1 MTGYYS
7 HLFLGFHGHSVPDEL
22 KKFIGKGLFGVALFS
37 RNYRD
42 GGQFRSLVR
51 DLNSLGR
58 EAGNPLIIG
67 IDQEGGRVQR
77 LKEGF
82 TIIPPMREIGL
93 SGDVSA
99 AHETGKAIGRELK
112 GAGITLD
119 FAPVLDVD
127 SNPVNPIIG
136 DRSFSPDPEICA
148 EMGAALIRGLHSE
161 GVFSCGKHFPGH
173 GDSSKDSH
181 KTLPVIEADRR
192 TMERRELV
200 PFKRC
205 ISEGLRFIM
214 TSHCL
219 YPSLDAEFPATLS
232 EKIMNGMLRK
242 FAGFDGLVV
251 TDDLLMSALRDN
263 FSVDET
269 VLRAITASV
278 DLLLVCE
285 MEKGA
290 PEYAEAM
297 ERLCRDDGRFR
308 NALEISDQRIREFR
322 DSLSRLYRRMDSPPT
337 F

>member
-1 MTGYYS
+1 MTSYYS
-7 HLFLGFHGHSVPDEL
+7 HLFVGFHGHSVSDEL
-22 KKFIGKGLFGVALFS
+22 KEFIRKGLFGVALFS

-42 GGQFRSLVR
+42 GAQFRSLVSE
-51 DLNSLGR
+51 LNSLGR

-82 TIIPPMREIGL
+82 TVIPPMREIGL
-93 SGDVSA
+93 SGDA
-99 AHETGKAIGRELK
+99 AVAYETGKVLGKELK
-112 GAGITLD
+112 GAGINLD

-127 SNPVNPIIG
+127 SNPANPVIG
-136 DRSFSPDPEICA
+136 DRSFSADPEICA

-181 KTLPVIEADRR
+181 KTLPVIEADRQ
-192 TMERRELV
+192 TIERRELV
-200 PFKRC
+200 PFIRC
-205 ISEGLRFIM
+205 VSEGLRFIM

-232 EKIMNGMLRK
+232 EKIMNGILRK
-242 FAGFDGLVV
+242 FAGFNGL
-251 TDDLLMSALRDN
+251 TISDDLLMSAVRDN
-263 FSVDET
+263 FSVGET

-278 DLLLVCE
+278 DLLLICE

-290 PEYAEAM
+290 QEYVESM
-297 ERLCRDDGRFR
+297 ERHCRDDSRFR
-308 NALEISDQRIREFR
+308 EALEISDRRIGNFR
-322 DSLSRLYRRMDSPPT
+322 SSFFP
-337 F
+337 